1 MNRTTTALLLSAL
14 VLPGLGQLYLG
25 RRNVGIAIIL
35 LVNLILLVALFVVL
49 KGLSPVIASR
59 IAGGAA
65 GITPT
70 DISRALHSASGLGK
84 GVLAGFF
91 LVWAYSLADILKQG
105 DQPRAGDDG

>member
-1 MNRTTTALLLSAL
+1 MNRKITALLLSAF

-25 RRNVGIAIIL
+25 RRNAGIAIIL

-59 IAGGAA
+59 VAGGAVS
-65 GITPT
+65 ITPA
-70 DISRALHSASGLGK
+70 DVNRALQGASTLGK

-91 LVWAYSLADILKQG
+91 LVWAFALADILKQG
-105 DQPRAGDDG
+105 ERPSAGTSD